1 MKLKIYFPNLLLS
14 MESKIEREI
23 KNDVI
28 TEKSHEK
35 TRIRKSQNL
44 TVCWFLKSFSFYS
57 YCFGLFLDQQKKQWS
72 KYGIQKE

>member
-1 MKLKIYFPNLLLS
+1 

-28 TEKSHEK
+28 AEKSHEK

-44 TVCWFLKSFSFYS
+44 TVC
-57 YCFGLFLDQQKKQWS
+57 
-72 KYGIQKE
+72 